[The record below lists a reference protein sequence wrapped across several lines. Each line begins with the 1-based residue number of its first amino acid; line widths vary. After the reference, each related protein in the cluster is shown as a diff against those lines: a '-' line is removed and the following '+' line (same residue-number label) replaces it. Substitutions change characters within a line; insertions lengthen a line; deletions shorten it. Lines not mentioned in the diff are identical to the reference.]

1 MKTVLKIKKLTVNR
15 NDRHI
20 HTDNHKPIR
29 EVIMKNVQS
38 TVGIHKEKL
47 LYREEL
53 SVKKGQSP
61 QLTQLI
67 SYGRIEDL
75 EMGWRGEN

>member
-1 MKTVLKIKKLTVNR
+1 
-15 NDRHI
+15 
-20 HTDNHKPIR
+20 
-29 EVIMKNVQS
+29 MKNVQS

-75 EMGWRGEN
+75 EMRWRGEN